1 MLITSEDNSFI
12 KKIKKLKDKKGRYE
26 EKLFFVEGLNS
37 VKEALDSDFKVEYVV
52 VGEDVEFEFKGDFK
66 LIRIANKLFKKISD
80 TVTPQKIMAIV
91 RMPVYREEDFIKE
104 EGVYV
109 IADNVQD
116 PGNLGTI
123 IRTADAFG
131 ADAVFTIN
139 NSVDIYNP
147 KVLRASMGSIFHIPV
162 IATANEVLYKLK
174 GKGVKVFATHLKGEK
189 FVHEVEIDKGVAFIL
204 GNEARGVSSL
214 DFVDGFIK
222 IPMTGR
228 AESLNVSIAAA
239 IFLYESQRQ
248 RLIKNKQNGII
259 LKKYSQMR

>member
-12 KKIKKLKDKKGRYE
+12 KKIKKLEDKKGRYE

-131 ADAVFTIN
+131 VDAVFTIN

-189 FVHEVEIDKGVAFIL
+189 FVHEVEIDKGTAFIL

-222 IPMTGR
+222 IPMTGG

-248 RLIKNKQNGII
+248 RLIKNK
-259 LKKYSQMR
+259 